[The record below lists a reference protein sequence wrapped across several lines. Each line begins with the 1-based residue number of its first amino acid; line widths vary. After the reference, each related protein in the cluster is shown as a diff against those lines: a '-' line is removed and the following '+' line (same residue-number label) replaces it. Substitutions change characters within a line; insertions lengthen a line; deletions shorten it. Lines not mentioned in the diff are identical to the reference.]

1 MDQMIVDHAI
11 IKQSGS
17 DIDITIMDS
26 TIAGAYDSALND
38 RPFSENRNYSGKT
51 HIKFHGALKKG
62 NMDIYIGKD
71 MLTLMHAGLG
81 AKGLVMIIVKAAGD
95 DYIGAAKS
103 LASAIQQTVKA
114 GNVKTSVHFTI
125 RHWTSIKKS

>member
-1 MDQMIVDHAI
+1 
-11 IKQSGS
+11 
-17 DIDITIMDS
+17 
-26 TIAGAYDSALND
+26 
-38 RPFSENRNYSGKT
+38 
-51 HIKFHGALKKG
+51 
-62 NMDIYIGKD
+62 MDIYIGKD